1 LSKEIRGE
9 TSGLGPGFSG
19 LQNTGWMAVDLFFAL
34 SGYLIGGQLLR
45 PLSRGEPLHFA
56 SFYSRRALRTIPAY
70 AVVLAL

>member
-1 LSKEIRGE
+1 
-9 TSGLGPGFSG
+9 
-19 LQNTGWMAVDLFFAL
+19 MAVDLFFAL